1 MYPWLSAFRHLI
13 SRSFSKTV
21 QRKVGLMALRETTSN
36 PVLDREEESYE
47 TQQEHQMVAEDENE
61 EREFLG
67 LEGSVLQSND
77 KHRFN
82 RK

>member
-1 MYPWLSAFRHLI
+1 MS
-13 SRSFSKTV
+13 
-21 QRKVGLMALRETTSN
+21 LRETTSN